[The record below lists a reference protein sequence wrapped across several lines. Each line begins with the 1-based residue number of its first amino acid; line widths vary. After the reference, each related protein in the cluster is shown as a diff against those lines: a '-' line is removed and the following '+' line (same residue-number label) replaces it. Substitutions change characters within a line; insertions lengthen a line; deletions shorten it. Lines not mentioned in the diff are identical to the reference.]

1 MGAPV
6 IFGTVTVKLHDLPP
20 AIAMNTLRI
29 AGKRVLA
36 EAKAANAQLKATK
49 AALGRPEAMGL
60 LALITPPFRLDRH
73 SIVALVGDA
82 MRDNRCRSID
92 QLFLVETP
100 LAAPEPYRRWANSFM
115 ALHSRADGA
124 RSPTQ
129 HQPKDTR
136 RARAKNN

>member
-1 MGAPV
+1 
-6 IFGTVTVKLHDLPP
+6 
-20 AIAMNTLRI
+20 
-29 AGKRVLA
+29 
-36 EAKAANAQLKATK
+36 
-49 AALGRPEAMGL
+49 MGL

-115 ALHSRADGA
+115 SLHSRPDGDRSLPSISPKRSDAPGA
-124 RSPTQ
+124 RSP
-129 HQPKDTR
+129 DNR
-136 RARAKNN
+136 RAEEMKRTITASERRPDPLKSGRSAGEIGFPKLVVRSSGYACRRRS

>member
-1 MGAPV
+1 M
-6 IFGTVTVKLHDLPP
+6 
-20 AIAMNTLRI
+20 AMNRRRI

-100 LAAPEPYRRWANSFM
+100 LAAPEPSRRWAHSFM
-115 ALHSRADGA
+115 SLHSRPDCD
-124 RSPTQ
+124 RSLPQ
-129 HQPKDTR
+129 HLAERIR
-136 RARAKNN
+136 RAWGNIPGKTAGTHRTKAR

>member
-1 MGAPV
+1 
-6 IFGTVTVKLHDLPP
+6 
-20 AIAMNTLRI
+20 
-29 AGKRVLA
+29 
-36 EAKAANAQLKATK
+36 
-49 AALGRPEAMGL
+49 MGL

-115 ALHSRADGA
+115 SLHSRPEEIGRAHVCTPVTNAHIVCRLLLVNKNIEGTRVVIEPD
-124 RSPTQ
+124 Q
-129 HQPKDTR
+129 HAQPRTAHTHR
-136 RARAKNN
+136 HAM